1 MKKKKETS
9 MLSGIIIWI
18 GGASLLVIG
27 LFMFSNHELMTWYIK
42 VALYAALMYCM
53 VNIGSQIYGILYDWR
68 VKYPKRWEERIARRI
83 SKKIKKASEKI
94 YLARHYQEENYKKTD
109 AYKKRFDPFNMD
121 LNKIM
126 EKGKKDGN
134 VF

>member
-1 MKKKKETS
+1 
-9 MLSGIIIWI
+9 
-18 GGASLLVIG
+18 
-27 LFMFSNHELMTWYIK
+27 
-42 VALYAALMYCM
+42 
-53 VNIGSQIYGILYDWR
+53 LYDWR